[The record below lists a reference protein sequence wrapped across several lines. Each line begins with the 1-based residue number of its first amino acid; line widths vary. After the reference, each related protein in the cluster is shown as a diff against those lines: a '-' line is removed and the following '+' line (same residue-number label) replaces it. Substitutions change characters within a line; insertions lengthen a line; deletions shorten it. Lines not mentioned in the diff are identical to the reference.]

1 MDRRFD
7 LDLSFLG
14 AGVCGSPLAKLVS
27 CNGLPIDFMCESSF
41 KSMIYGSF
49 LSSFNYISMIYKAE
63 QLNKLYDV
71 LKYNDLMDLPTGLY
85 LVKGATLL
93 TLSQI

>member
-1 MDRRFD
+1 MIAPN
-7 LDLSFLG
+7 S
-14 AGVCGSPLAKLVS
+14 AKDSICKKAEAVLRIQPS
-27 CNGLPIDFMCESSF
+27 LT
-41 KSMIYGSF
+41 K
-49 LSSFNYISMIYKAE
+49 YKAE
-63 QLNKLYDV
+63 QLNELYDV